1 MAAQYVSNGSGV
13 SPHRG
18 IVDEDQPKFP
28 WKPGLGL
35 LFGGAGW
42 YWAGQAV
49 NAVLLP
55 AKIGQIDPQGKVA
68 MVAIVSTVTMV
79 ISIFAGIIGGAL
91 SDMTRTRFGSRTP
104 WIVGGVILG
113 TIALLCFAFTSH
125 VAVVLVSWWVYAAVY
140 NAMLAAGCAW
150 QPDQVAPRWRGTASS
165 LYGVGHQAALQGAQ
179 VVAALFVTNIP
190 TGVIIS
196 LVIGDVLSLLSVA
209 VCREPSNT
217 DVPREKFTISAA
229 LTNFLPPKDGG
240 RDYWLAALA
249 RFLWMVP
256 GGIGTYR
263 LYTLT
268 DYMGQ
273 SEADAGKW
281 MSFMA
286 LLAVIA
292 AVSCGIIAG
301 PIADKFRSIKIPLGV
316 AILTVGLP
324 CWLPFFIP
332 TTVMYT
338 IYVAV
343 SSLGSGVFSS
353 LDQAIMTTV
362 LPNPKNA
369 AKDLAFLNS
378 CGVVGNLCAPL
389 LAGWVIHTFGYAG
402 LFPMGFIVLTLAA
415 ICVFF
420 IKKVH

>member
-1 MAAQYVSNGSGV
+1 MKDSVQPAAAAHP
-13 SPHRG
+13 SPK
-18 IVDEDQPKFP
+18 DEDQPKFP
-28 WKPGLGL
+28 WKAGLGL

-55 AKIGQIDPQGKVA
+55 AKIAQIDPEGKVA
-68 MVAIVSTVTMV
+68 LVAIISTVTMI
-79 ISIFAGIIGGAL
+79 ISIVAGIVGGAL
-91 SDMTRTRFGSRTP
+91 SDMTRSRFGSRTP
-104 WIVGGVILG
+104 WIVGGVVFG
-113 TIALLCFAFTSH
+113 TIALLTFAFTSS
-125 VAVVLVSWWVYAAVY
+125 VPVVLGSWWVYAAIY

-165 LYGVGHQAALQGAQ
+165 MYGVGHQAALQGAQ

-190 TGVIIS
+190 KGVIIS
-196 LVIGDVLSLLSVA
+196 LAIGGVLSLLSVA

-217 DVPREKFTISAA
+217 HVPRSSFTVVEA
-229 LTNFLPPKDGG
+229 LRNFLPPADGG

-268 DYMGQ
+268 DYMHQDEATAGQ
-273 SEADAGKW
+273 W

-286 LLAVIA
+286 LLGMIA
-292 AVSCGIIAG
+292 AMGCGIIAG
-301 PIADKFRSIKIPLGV
+301 PISDKFRSVKIPLAV
-316 AILTVGLP
+316 AIFFVGLP
-324 CWLPFFIP
+324 CWLPFFVP
-332 TTVMYT
+332 TPVMYT

-362 LPNPKNA
+362 LPHPENA

-378 CGVVGNLCAPL
+378 CGVVGNLAAPL
-389 LAGWVIHTFGYAG
+389 LAAWVIKMFGYAG
-402 LFPMGFIVLTLAA
+402 LFPMGFIVLTSAA
-415 ICVFF
+415 ICIFF
-420 IKKVH
+420 IRKVH

>member
-1 MAAQYVSNGSGV
+1 MTNEVAGA

-18 IVDEDQPKFP
+18 IIDEEQPKFP

-55 AKIGQIDPQGKVA
+55 AKIGQIDPDGKVA
-68 MVAIVSTVTMV
+68 MVAIVSTVTMI
-79 ISIFAGIIGGAL
+79 ISIIAGIVGGAL
-91 SDMTRTRFGSRTP
+91 SDMTRSRFGSRTP
-104 WIVGGVILG
+104 WIVGGVIVG
-113 TIALLCFAFTSH
+113 SIALLCFAFTGN

-165 LYGVGHQAALQGAQ
+165 MYGVGHQAALQGAQ

-196 LVIGDVLSLLSVA
+196 LVIGDVLSLISVA
-209 VCREPSNT
+209 VCREPSNK
-217 DVPREKFTISAA
+217 DMPREKFTVGSA
-229 LTNFLPPKDGG
+229 LSNFLPPKDGG
-240 RDYWLAALA
+240 RDYWLAAMA

-292 AVSCGIIAG
+292 AVSCGVIAG
-301 PIADKFRSIKIPLGV
+301 PISDKFRSVKIPL
-316 AILTVGLP
+316 AIAIFTVGLP
-324 CWLPFFIP
+324 CWLPFFVP
-332 TTVMYT
+332 TPVMYT
-338 IYVAV
+338 IYVAI

-362 LPNPKNA
+362 LPNPKTA

-378 CGVVGNLCAPL
+378 CGVVGNLTAPL

-402 LFPMGFIVLTLAA
+402 LFPMGFIVLSSAA

-420 IKKVH
+420 IRKVR